1 MDKPK
6 GVAHIAWERGLY
18 RPDCDASN
26 MHDKPHNE
34 DDTLD
39 TSGPDRSFSQL
50 VYIGSYLLSSCW
62 DVAREKTTLEQVVES
77 RGHIPCGCV

>member
-50 VYIGSYLLSSCW
+50 VYVGSYVFSSCP
-62 DVAREKTTLEQVVES
+62 REGYS
-77 RGHIPCGCV
+77 RAGG